1 SHWWATTT
9 SPPTSATPIPTGATR
24 STSPNPS
31 APPSTASR
39 RWASRT
45 PSACSRRRRTAS
57 RGGTTAW
64 ARSGATT
71 ACASTMCCSR
81 QRWPRRAPPASSTR
95 RRASSNGHRTTR
107 RCSSIWRCEPM
118 RDDAALH
125 ALYPVFD
132 ALPASLVADTLAAAQ
147 WIDVPDGAVLFDE
160 HQPCE
165 GFPFVLDGA
174 IRVTKHAPNGRELP
188 LYRVTAGET
197 CILSSSCLLGHTPYN
212 ARGVSEGPVRLMAL
226 PATRF
231 DA

>member
-1 SHWWATTT
+1 
-9 SPPTSATPIPTGATR
+9 
-24 STSPNPS
+24 
-31 APPSTASR
+31 
-39 RWASRT
+39 
-45 PSACSRRRRTAS
+45 
-57 RGGTTAW
+57 
-64 ARSGATT
+64 
-71 ACASTMCCSR
+71 
-81 QRWPRRAPPASSTR
+81 
-95 RRASSNGHRTTR
+95 
-107 RCSSIWRCEPM
+107 M

-231 DA
+231 DALLAEPPFRDFVFRLFAERIAGLMQLVEEVAFRRLDQRLAAVLLGKGRVLRVTHQQLADELGSVREIVSRLLGGFADQGLVRLGREQVELLDPARLREIAATS